1 MVSLEYQPDQVMAVG
16 IDNTIGDGRVE
27 GCEVVIMRLNGI
39 AWRASFV
46 VSLRN
51 QRSRSEPSSL
61 PLKWSGGGG

>member
-1 MVSLEYQPDQVMAVG
+1 MVSLEYQPDQVTAVG

-46 VSLRN
+46 V
-51 QRSRSEPSSL
+51 
-61 PLKWSGGGG
+61 

>member
-1 MVSLEYQPDQVMAVG
+1 MVSLEYQPDQVTAGG

-46 VSLRN
+46 VSRATRDLGVN
-51 QRSRSEPSSL
+51 PAVSH
-61 PLKWSGGGG
+61 